1 MKKIL
6 SLLMAAVTSLALT
19 SCSGN
24 SPVSQAESVLQ
35 SQTQQLATE
44 EQPSVELAVTADSVG
59 EVGTSAAETPETSE
73 LSRDESETETSS
85 SAPEV
90 TDPYDESEPSQSQ
103 PEITTTEKTA
113 TEPTIPAPEVT
124 DPYDESEPS
133 QSQPEITTT
142 EKTATE
148 PTIPAPEVTDPYDE
162 SEPSQSQPEITTTE
176 KNATEPTPP
185 APDSGNE
192 TEATGNAIDED
203 GTYSSCDDVALY
215 IHMFG
220 HLPGNFITKKQAREL
235 GWGGGS
241 VEDYAPGMCI
251 GGDHFGNYE
260 GLLPDK
266 PGRSYTE
273 CDIDTL
279 GRNGRGAKRII
290 FSNDGLIY
298 YTEDHYSTFTL
309 LYGEE

>member
-85 SAPEV
+85 S
-90 TDPYDESEPSQSQ
+90 
-103 PEITTTEKTA
+103 
-113 TEPTIPAPEVT
+113 APEVT

>member
-44 EQPSVELAVTADSVG
+44 EQPSVEQAVTADSVG
-59 EVGTSAAETPETSE
+59 EVGTFAAETPETSE

-90 TDPYDESEPSQSQ
+90 TDPYDESEPPQSQ

-113 TEPTIPAPEVT
+113 TEPTPPAPEVT
-124 DPYDESEPS
+124 DPYDESKPS

-148 PTIPAPEVTDPYDE
+148 PTT
-162 SEPSQSQPEITTTE
+162 
-176 KNATEPTPP
+176 P

-215 IHMFG
+215 IHTFG

>member
-24 SPVSQAESVLQ
+24 SPVSQADSALQ

-44 EQPSVELAVTADSVG
+44 EQPSAEQAVTADSGG

-90 TDPYDESEPSQSQ
+90 TDSYDESEPSQSQ
-103 PEITTTEKTA
+103 PEITTAEKTA
-113 TEPTIPAPEVT
+113 TEPTTPAPEVT

-148 PTIPAPEVTDPYDE
+148 PT
-162 SEPSQSQPEITTTE
+162 S
-176 KNATEPTPP
+176 P

-203 GTYSSCDDVALY
+203 GTYSSRDDVALY
-215 IHMFG
+215 IHTFG

>member
-44 EQPSVELAVTADSVG
+44 EQPSVEQAVTADSVG

-103 PEITTTEKTA
+103 PEITTTEKNA

-148 PTIPAPEVTDPYDE
+148 PTT
-162 SEPSQSQPEITTTE
+162 
-176 KNATEPTPP
+176 P

-192 TEATGNAIDED
+192 TGATGNAIDED

-215 IHMFG
+215 IHTFG

>member
-1 MKKIL
+1 M
-6 SLLMAAVTSLALT
+6 
-19 SCSGN
+19 
-24 SPVSQAESVLQ
+24 
-35 SQTQQLATE
+35 
-44 EQPSVELAVTADSVG
+44 G

-73 LSRDESETETSS
+73 LSRDESETEASS
-85 SAPEV
+85 S
-90 TDPYDESEPSQSQ
+90 
-103 PEITTTEKTA
+103 
-113 TEPTIPAPEVT
+113 
-124 DPYDESEPS
+124 
-133 QSQPEITTT
+133 
-142 EKTATE
+142 
-148 PTIPAPEVTDPYDE
+148 APEVTDPYDE

-176 KNATEPTPP
+176 KNATEPTTP

-192 TEATGNAIDED
+192 TGATGNAINED

-215 IHMFG
+215 IHTFG

>member
-44 EQPSVELAVTADSVG
+44 EQPSVEQAVTADSVG
-59 EVGTSAAETPETSE
+59 EVGTFAAETPETSE

-90 TDPYDESEPSQSQ
+90 TDPYDESEPPQSQ

-113 TEPTIPAPEVT
+113 TEPTPPAPEVT
-124 DPYDESEPS
+124 DPYDESKPS

-148 PTIPAPEVTDPYDE
+148 PTT
-162 SEPSQSQPEITTTE
+162 
-176 KNATEPTPP
+176 P

-215 IHMFG
+215 IHTFG

-260 GLLPDK
+260 GLLSDK

>member
-6 SLLMAAVTSLALT
+6 SLLMAAVTSLALS

-35 SQTQQLATE
+35 SQTEQLATE
-44 EQPSVELAVTADSVG
+44 EQPSVEHAVTADSVG
-59 EVGTSAAETPETSE
+59 EVGTSAEETLEVPETSE
-73 LSRDESETETSS
+73 TSERSRDESELETSS
-85 SAPEV
+85 TAAPEV
-90 TDPYDESEPSQSQ
+90 SDPYDESEPAQSQ
-103 PEITTTEKTA
+103 PEITTAEKPA
-113 TEPTIPAPEVT
+113 TEPTTPAP
-124 DPYDESEPS
+124 
-133 QSQPEITTT
+133 
-142 EKTATE
+142 
-148 PTIPAPEVTDPYDE
+148 
-162 SEPSQSQPEITTTE
+162 
-176 KNATEPTPP
+176 N
-185 APDSGNE
+185 SGNE
-192 TEATGNAIDED
+192 TGTTGNAIDED
-203 GTYSSCDDVALY
+203 GTYSSRDDVALY
-215 IHMFG
+215 IHTFG

-251 GGDHFGNYE
+251 GGDRFGNYE

-279 GRNGRGAKRII
+279 GKNGRGAKRII

-309 LYGEE
+309 LYGED

>member
-44 EQPSVELAVTADSVG
+44 EQPSVEQAVTADSVG
-59 EVGTSAAETPETSE
+59 EVGTFAAETPETSE

-113 TEPTIPAPEVT
+113 TEPTPPAPEVT
-124 DPYDESEPS
+124 DPYDESKPS

-148 PTIPAPEVTDPYDE
+148 PTTL
-162 SEPSQSQPEITTTE
+162 
-176 KNATEPTPP
+176 

-215 IHMFG
+215 IHTFG

>member
-44 EQPSVELAVTADSVG
+44 EQPSVEQAVTADSVG
-59 EVGTSAAETPETSE
+59 EVGTSVAETPETSE

-90 TDPYDESEPSQSQ
+90 TDPYDESKPSQSQ
-103 PEITTTEKTA
+103 PEIITTEKTA
-113 TEPTIPAPEVT
+113 TEPTTPAPEVT

-142 EKTATE
+142 EKT
-148 PTIPAPEVTDPYDE
+148 
-162 SEPSQSQPEITTTE
+162 
-176 KNATEPTPP
+176 ATEPTPP

-215 IHMFG
+215 IHTFG

>member
-44 EQPSVELAVTADSVG
+44 EQPSVEQAVTADSVG

-103 PEITTTEKTA
+103 PEITTTEKNA
-113 TEPTIPAPEVT
+113 TEPTTPAPEVT
-124 DPYDESEPS
+124 DPYDESKPS

-148 PTIPAPEVTDPYDE
+148 PTT
-162 SEPSQSQPEITTTE
+162 
-176 KNATEPTPP
+176 P

-215 IHMFG
+215 IHTFG

>member
-44 EQPSVELAVTADSVG
+44 EQPSVEQAVTADSVG

-113 TEPTIPAPEVT
+113 TEPTPPAPEVT
-124 DPYDESEPS
+124 DPYDESKPS

-148 PTIPAPEVTDPYDE
+148 PTT
-162 SEPSQSQPEITTTE
+162 
-176 KNATEPTPP
+176 P

-192 TEATGNAIDED
+192 TGATGNAIDED

-215 IHMFG
+215 IHTFG

>member
-44 EQPSVELAVTADSVG
+44 EQPSVEQAVTADSVG
-59 EVGTSAAETPETSE
+59 EVGTSVAETPETSE

-103 PEITTTEKTA
+103 PEIITTEKTA
-113 TEPTIPAPEVT
+113 TEPTTPAPEVT
-124 DPYDESEPS
+124 DPYDESKPS

-142 EKTATE
+142 EKT
-148 PTIPAPEVTDPYDE
+148 
-162 SEPSQSQPEITTTE
+162 
-176 KNATEPTPP
+176 ATEPTPP

-192 TEATGNAIDED
+192 TEATGNAINED

-215 IHMFG
+215 IHTFG

>member
-44 EQPSVELAVTADSVG
+44 EQPSVEQAVTADSVG

-103 PEITTTEKTA
+103 PEITTTEKNA
-113 TEPTIPAPEVT
+113 TEPTTPAPEVT

-148 PTIPAPEVTDPYDE
+148 PTT
-162 SEPSQSQPEITTTE
+162 
-176 KNATEPTPP
+176 P

-192 TEATGNAIDED
+192 TGATGNAIDED

-215 IHMFG
+215 IHTFG

>member
-44 EQPSVELAVTADSVG
+44 EQPLAEQAVTADSVG

-103 PEITTTEKTA
+103 PEITTTEKNA
-113 TEPTIPAPEVT
+113 TEPTTPAPEVT

-148 PTIPAPEVTDPYDE
+148 PTT
-162 SEPSQSQPEITTTE
+162 
-176 KNATEPTPP
+176 P

>member
-44 EQPSVELAVTADSVG
+44 EQPSVEQAVTADSVG

-103 PEITTTEKTA
+103 PEITTTEKNA
-113 TEPTIPAPEVT
+113 TEPTTPAPEVT

-148 PTIPAPEVTDPYDE
+148 PTT
-162 SEPSQSQPEITTTE
+162 
-176 KNATEPTPP
+176 P

-266 PGRSYTE
+266 PGRSYIE

-309 LYGEE
+309 LYGEEQL

>member
-44 EQPSVELAVTADSVG
+44 EQPSVEQAVTADSVG
-59 EVGTSAAETPETSE
+59 EVGTFAAETPETSE

-103 PEITTTEKTA
+103 PEITATEKTA
-113 TEPTIPAPEVT
+113 TEPTPPAPEVT
-124 DPYDESEPS
+124 DPYDESKPS

-148 PTIPAPEVTDPYDE
+148 PTT
-162 SEPSQSQPEITTTE
+162 
-176 KNATEPTPP
+176 P

-215 IHMFG
+215 IHTFG

>member
-44 EQPSVELAVTADSVG
+44 EQPSVEQAVTADSVG
-59 EVGTSAAETPETSE
+59 EVGTFAAETPETSE

-113 TEPTIPAPEVT
+113 TEPTTPAPEVT
-124 DPYDESEPS
+124 DPYDESKPS

-148 PTIPAPEVTDPYDE
+148 PTT
-162 SEPSQSQPEITTTE
+162 
-176 KNATEPTPP
+176 P

-215 IHMFG
+215 IHTFG

>member
-44 EQPSVELAVTADSVG
+44 EQPSVEQAVTADSVG
-59 EVGTSAAETPETSE
+59 EGGTSAAETPETSE

-103 PEITTTEKTA
+103 PEITTTEKNA
-113 TEPTIPAPEVT
+113 TEPTTPAPEVT

-148 PTIPAPEVTDPYDE
+148 PTT
-162 SEPSQSQPEITTTE
+162 
-176 KNATEPTPP
+176 P

-266 PGRSYTE
+266 PGRSYIE

-309 LYGEE
+309 LYGEEQL

>member
-44 EQPSVELAVTADSVG
+44 EQPSVEQAVTADSVG

-103 PEITTTEKTA
+103 PEITTTEKNA
-113 TEPTIPAPEVT
+113 TEPTTPAPEVT

-148 PTIPAPEVTDPYDE
+148 PTT
-162 SEPSQSQPEITTTE
+162 
-176 KNATEPTPP
+176 P

-215 IHMFG
+215 IHTFG

-266 PGRSYTE
+266 PGRSYIE

>member
-44 EQPSVELAVTADSVG
+44 EQPSVEQAVTVDSVG
-59 EVGTSAAETPETSE
+59 
-73 LSRDESETETSS
+73 
-85 SAPEV
+85 
-90 TDPYDESEPSQSQ
+90 
-103 PEITTTEKTA
+103 
-113 TEPTIPAPEVT
+113 
-124 DPYDESEPS
+124 
-133 QSQPEITTT
+133 
-142 EKTATE
+142 
-148 PTIPAPEVTDPYDE
+148 
-162 SEPSQSQPEITTTE
+162 
-176 KNATEPTPP
+176 
-185 APDSGNE
+185 
-192 TEATGNAIDED
+192 ED

-215 IHMFG
+215 IHTFG

>member
-44 EQPSVELAVTADSVG
+44 EQPSVEQAVTADSVG

-103 PEITTTEKTA
+103 PEITTTEKNA
-113 TEPTIPAPEVT
+113 TEPTTPAPEVT

-148 PTIPAPEVTDPYDE
+148 PTT
-162 SEPSQSQPEITTTE
+162 
-176 KNATEPTPP
+176 P

-215 IHMFG
+215 IHTFG
-220 HLPGNFITKKQAREL
+220 HLPGNFIIKKQAREL

>member
-44 EQPSVELAVTADSVG
+44 EQPSAEQAVTADSVG
-59 EVGTSAAETPETSE
+59 EVGTSVAETPETSE

-90 TDPYDESEPSQSQ
+90 TDPYDESKPSQSQ

-113 TEPTIPAPEVT
+113 TEPTT
-124 DPYDESEPS
+124 
-133 QSQPEITTT
+133 
-142 EKTATE
+142 
-148 PTIPAPEVTDPYDE
+148 
-162 SEPSQSQPEITTTE
+162 
-176 KNATEPTPP
+176 P

-192 TEATGNAIDED
+192 TGATGNAIDED

-215 IHMFG
+215 IHTFG